1 MPEKEISWSAPEFE
15 HHQKDAR
22 WYLAS
27 GFFMALFL
35 ALAIWQGNFLFAIFV
50 AMAGILFLR
59 FGAQAP
65 HSIEFRLT
73 DAGLEIAGK
82 NLYSYETLFGFAINR
97 LDAHDDGFS
106 ELILKK
112 KHRFGTYFKA
122 LIPNSK
128 VEETKIFVN
137 KHLPEIEY
145 EASLVEHLSRFF
157 KF

>member
-22 WYLAS
+22 WYLVSA
-27 GFFMALFL
+27 FFIILFL
-35 ALAIWQGNFLFAIFV
+35 ALAVWQGNFLFAIFV
-50 AMAGILFLR
+50 VMAGILFLR

-65 HSIEFRLT
+65 HSLDFRLT
-73 DAGLEIAGK
+73 DAGLEIVGK
-82 NLYSYETLFGFAINR
+82 KLYNYETLSGFAVHR
-97 LDAHDDGFS
+97 LDVHDDGFS
-106 ELILKK
+106 ELILKR
-112 KHRFGTYFKA
+112 KHRLGTYFKA
-122 LIPNSK
+122 LMPSSR
-128 VEETKIFVN
+128 VEEARIFIN